1 MVQKRLTI
9 NQSGILGPTSEGLAS
24 LKSMNL
30 SPNVKLNNKRANK
43 SGI

>member
-1 MVQKRLTI
+1 MQMIKKKL
-9 NQSGILGPTSEGLAS
+9 ILSPTSEGLAS